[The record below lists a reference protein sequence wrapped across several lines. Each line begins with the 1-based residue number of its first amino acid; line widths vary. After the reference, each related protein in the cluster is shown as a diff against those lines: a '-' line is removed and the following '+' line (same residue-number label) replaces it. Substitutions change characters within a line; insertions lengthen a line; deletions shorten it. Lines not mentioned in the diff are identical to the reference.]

1 MTSEPSSAAAM
12 QPTICYIGLGA
23 NLHQP
28 LQQLEQAV
36 LALAALEHCQLLCV
50 SSFYGSKPMG
60 PQDQPDYVNAVA
72 MLQTNL
78 PAERLLDQLQKIEL
92 EQGRER
98 KDQRWGPRTLDLDI
112 LLFGQQQL
120 NTARLTVPHYGMKVR
135 EFVLYPLAEL
145 APELHLPDGTVL
157 SELLALVPK
166 NGLVV
171 LAPAPALTMH
181 GQQSA
186 SLFQK

>member
-1 MTSEPSSAAAM
+1 M

-36 LALAALEHCQLLCV
+36 LALAALEHCQLLGV

-98 KDQRWGPRTLDLDI
+98 KDQRWGPRTLDL
-112 LLFGQQQL
+112 
-120 NTARLTVPHYGMKVR
+120 
-135 EFVLYPLAEL
+135 
-145 APELHLPDGTVL
+145 
-157 SELLALVPK
+157 
-166 NGLVV
+166 
-171 LAPAPALTMH
+171 
-181 GQQSA
+181 
-186 SLFQK
+186 